1 MNIDELKDSIEKL
14 QNVNSE
20 NEVVRNILIQYQ
32 EKKEYREKVDN
43 LKTKISTLNIQKN
56 KLQKRI
62 FSNSKEIQLNNSIE
76 VKLDIRISKC

>member
-62 FSNSKEIQLNNSIE
+62 FSDSKEIQLNNSIE